1 MDDTRAIKLAIASP
15 AVFETLREMLM
26 PLLSA
31 VSVWWVFIIIV
42 VTIQE
47 LDRLTNQ
54 AITMLAEAV
63 KFVTKY
69 SLSGHSAPLDKMQ
82 QPT

>member
-1 MDDTRAIKLAIASP
+1 VDEARAIKLAMASP

-26 PLLSA
+26 PLLGA

-69 SLSGHSAPLDKMQ
+69 SLSRHSAPLDKMQ